1 MRKQLGLVPANTTD
15 EVTKG
20 YVDTGTIVFQNK
32 ALGAGTTLLQNLAS
46 VSASSYAIPVNGG
59 PYQGMSISANVTTP
73 TLASGV
79 TGQLLVIEVIQDAT
93 GGRAFAW
100 SNLSNVSWLQN
111 GVPPI
116 TDTVAFG
123 RTAVV
128 LIYDS
133 AAWIELARQDALAY
147 APTSLY
153 TAKGML
159 LAASAAS
166 TPAGV
171 AVGADD
177 TVLMA
182 DSTQAAGVRWG
193 SIPHDVYYLQCLG
206 TRVAAT
212 LGDNTLGIKL
222 QRAVT
227 FVSVTFRCGVA
238 DGSGSGVFELRKNG
252 SSVSGTATTVAAANQ
267 VAGGTT
273 TGSWSFAAGDILTV
287 YTTSVGGTPGTGLV
301 ADITGVVV

>member
-1 MRKQLGLVPANTTD
+1 
-15 EVTKG
+15 
-20 YVDTGTIVFQNK
+20 
-32 ALGAGTTLLQNLAS
+32 
-46 VSASSYAIPVNGG
+46 
-59 PYQGMSISANVTTP
+59 MSISANVTTP
-73 TLASGV
+73 TLASGS

-111 GVPPI
+111 GVPPT

-133 AAWIELARQDALAY
+133 AAWVELGRQDALAY

-159 LAASAAS
+159 LAASAAA
-166 TPAGV
+166 TPVGV
-171 AVGADD
+171 SVGADD
-177 TVLMA
+177 TILMA
-182 DSTQAAGVRWG
+182 DSTQTAGLKWV
-193 SIPHDVYYLQCLG
+193 SIPHDVYYLQCIG
-206 TRVAAT
+206 TRVAAS

-238 DGSGSGVFELRKNG
+238 DGSGSSVFELRKNG
-252 SSVSGTATTVAAANQ
+252 SSVSGTSTTVAAANQ
-267 VAGGTT
+267 VAGGTS

-301 ADITGVVV
+301 ADITGVVA

>member
-1 MRKQLGLVPANTTD
+1 MRKQLGLPPSGATD

-20 YVDTGTIVFQNK
+20 YVDSVATIITNK

-46 VSASSYAIPVNGG
+46 VSTSSYAIPVNGG
-59 PYQGMSISANVTTP
+59 PYQGMNVSTNVTTP
-73 TLASGV
+73 TLAAGA
-79 TGQLLVIEVIQDAT
+79 TGQVLVIEVIQDAT
-93 GGRAFAW
+93 GGRSFAW

-111 GVPPI
+111 GVPPT
-116 TDTVAFG
+116 TDMIAFG

-133 AAWIELARQDALAY
+133 AAWVELSRQDALAY
-147 APTSLY
+147 TSTSLY
-153 TAKGML
+153 GAKGTL
-159 LAASAAS
+159 LVASAAA

-171 AVGADD
+171 TVGADD
-177 TVLMA
+177 TILMA
-182 DSTQAAGVRWG
+182 DSTQAAGVKWG
-193 SIPHDVYYLQCLG
+193 AIPHDVYYLQCLG
-206 TRVAAT
+206 TRAAT
-212 LGDNTLGIKL
+212 SLGDNTLGIKL

-252 SSVSGTATTVAAANQ
+252 SSVSGTSTTVAAANQ

-301 ADITGVVV
+301 ADITGVVA